1 MRQLGASNAK
11 KRQVLANKII
21 KEHFEITLHIDRN
34 INYLWYMYYKGSKK
48 GTFRDFI
55 FAVELNMLRFLNII
69 SDENKKN
76 IINMLNSEDED
87 NAFLAILSIDN
98 FRKERIKIHGE
109 VTPKW
114 DVSDELKSVSD
125 NYINLI
131 SQFNLD
137 KL

>member
-1 MRQLGASNAK
+1 
-11 KRQVLANKII
+11 
-21 KEHFEITLHIDRN
+21 
-34 INYLWYMYYKGSKK
+34 
-48 GTFRDFI
+48 
-55 FAVELNMLRFLNII
+55 
-69 SDENKKN
+69 
-76 IINMLNSEDED
+76 MLNSEDED
-87 NAFLAILSIDN
+87 NAFLAILTIDN
-98 FRKERIKIHGE
+98 FRKIRIKIHGE

>member
-1 MRQLGASNAK
+1 VRELSASNAK
-11 KRQVLANKII
+11 KRQALANKII

-34 INYLWYMYYKGSKK
+34 INYLWYMYHKGSKK

-55 FAVELNMLRFLNII
+55 FAVELNLLKFLKII

-87 NAFLAILSIDN
+87 NAFLAILTIDN

-109 VTPKW
+109 VTDKW
-114 DVSDELKSVSD
+114 DVSDELKNVS
-125 NYINLI
+125 NVYINLI